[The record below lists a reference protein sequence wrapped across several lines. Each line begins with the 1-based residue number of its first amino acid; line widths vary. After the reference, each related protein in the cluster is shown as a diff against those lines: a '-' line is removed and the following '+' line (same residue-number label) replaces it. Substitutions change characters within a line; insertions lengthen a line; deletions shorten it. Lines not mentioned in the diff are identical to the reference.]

1 MSTVFL
7 IATVAV
13 AVFAGLR
20 KYNEHRKNKKLQEL
34 LDLEAKVEP
43 YLEDLATKGDAK
55 N

>member
-1 MSTVFL
+1 MSTVIV

-34 LDLEAKVEP
+34 LDLEAKIEP
-43 YLEDLATKGDAK
+43 YLEDLAAKGDAK